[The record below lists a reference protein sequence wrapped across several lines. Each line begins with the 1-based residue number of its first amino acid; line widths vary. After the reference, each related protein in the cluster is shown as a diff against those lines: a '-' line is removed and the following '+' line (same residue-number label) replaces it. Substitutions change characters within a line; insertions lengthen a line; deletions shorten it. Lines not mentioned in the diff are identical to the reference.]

1 AFMKVRRRID
11 VSAPLADV
19 AELIDVETVLGDRVE
34 RAHLHLTEA
43 LPVWR
48 VGTERVREIN
58 EALGGERSIEARQV
72 RSGPRGG
79 AVACGVSG
87 RRRRLRCRVRP
98 AGGLYREQR
107 AGAYG
112 REREQSGKA
121 RAIRHGTPPA
131 DAPRSSIPGWRR
143 ATRLAPAQPGWLL
156 RNPAGARATPAG
168 ARAIRAIPVCR
179 ARLARTAAISR

>member
-1 AFMKVRRRID
+1 IDRLLAFVKVRRRID

-19 AELIDVETVLGDRVE
+19 AELIHVETVLRDRVE
-34 RAHLHLTEA
+34 RAHPHLTET
-43 LPVWR
+43 LPVRR

-72 RSGPRGG
+72 RCGPRGG
-79 AVACGVSG
+79 AVARGVSG

-107 AGAYG
+107 
-112 REREQSGKA
+112 GKA

-131 DAPRSSIPGWRR
+131 DATRSSTPG
-143 ATRLAPAQPGWLL
+143 
-156 RNPAGARATPAG
+156 
-168 ARAIRAIPVCR
+168 
-179 ARLARTAAISR
+179 RTAAPSRRFRLAAPRLPVRVSFF

>member
-1 AFMKVRRRID
+1 
-11 VSAPLADV
+11 
-19 AELIDVETVLGDRVE
+19 
-34 RAHLHLTEA
+34 
-43 LPVWR
+43 
-48 VGTERVREIN
+48 

-72 RSGPRGG
+72 RCGPRGG
-79 AVACGVSG
+79 AVARGVSG

-131 DAPRSSIPGWRR
+131 DATRSSTPG
-143 ATRLAPAQPGWLL
+143 
-156 RNPAGARATPAG
+156 
-168 ARAIRAIPVCR
+168 
-179 ARLARTAAISR
+179 RTAAPSRRFRLAAPRLPVRVSFFVTAIISVVGALANSFFLPATLAAMHDRSAVLGGGRHGAQLRRTGARVPSAGPNG